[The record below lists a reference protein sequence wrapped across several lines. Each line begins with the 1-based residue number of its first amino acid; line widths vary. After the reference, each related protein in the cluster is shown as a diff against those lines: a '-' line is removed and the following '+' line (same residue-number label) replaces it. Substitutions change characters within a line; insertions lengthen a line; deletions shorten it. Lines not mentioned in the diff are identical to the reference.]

1 MRRHRKQKLIATLAA
16 ALLIALPACAAGG
29 AGDRSVSGR
38 SAPRATEPT
47 SIAVANNTGQT
58 LLLVVVSEAT
68 TDGTGA
74 RMGRIEPLARGSVT
88 TIQRRTNAPRL
99 AGRIRIEWTTPDGQP
114 HSQVVDVGRLLKQR
128 TSESG
133 DTLLFEIAN
142 GVTVRRVPSSELNPF
157 GS

>member
-1 MRRHRKQKLIATLAA
+1 MRRHRKRNLVATLAA
-16 ALLIALPACAAGG
+16 AILIGLPACAAGG
-29 AGDRSVSGR
+29 AGDRPVSGR

-47 SIAVANNTGQT
+47 LIAIANNTGET
-58 LLLVVVSEAT
+58 LLVVVVSEAT

-74 RMGRIEPLARGSVT
+74 RMGRIEPLTRGSLT

-99 AGRIRIEWTTPDGQP
+99 AGRIRVEWTTPDGQP
-114 HSQVVDVGRLLKQR
+114 HSQIVDVSRLLKQR
-128 TSESG
+128 VSESG